1 MRVGHRGCGCEGVAA
16 SLPSDDEDDRDDRD
30 DGAAEVGV
38 QEGAG
43 VSAGVS
49 AGTRRAAITGEACT

>member
-16 SLPSDDEDDRDDRD
+16 SLPSDDEDDRD